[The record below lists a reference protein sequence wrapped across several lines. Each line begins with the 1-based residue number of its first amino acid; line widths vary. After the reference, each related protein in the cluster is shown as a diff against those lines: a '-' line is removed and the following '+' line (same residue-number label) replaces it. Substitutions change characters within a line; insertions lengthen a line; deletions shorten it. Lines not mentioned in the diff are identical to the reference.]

1 MDAGVIVE
9 LLDRRGRVRER
20 HHVGEFPFRIG
31 RAYENDLIL
40 DDPTVCPSH
49 AVLESNEGTL
59 TLADLGSVNGLIY
72 ERTKREQI
80 PIGQDTT
87 VRLGR
92 SVLRFRSPAFAVPPA
107 LPVDERGE
115 GALAKLGHWGVI
127 PAAIAVAL
135 FTTYMGAV
143 RENYIPFT
151 WTPVLSDLLTTGI
164 ALAGWAAA
172 WALLTRVLTPRGRF
186 LAHLAIAAIW
196 FLCDTLLDTATEYA
210 RFFVGS
216 ITSVE
221 VGAALAALMVAAL
234 LFYAHISLTHSISGW
249 ARRSLSVV
257 LSLILVG
264 VLQLESA
271 LFSVDWTYTLPYW
284 SRLQP
289 IATRWLPAEEPA
301 AFFDAAGRIEGELEA
316 VAEDRLAEIGAR

>member
-1 MDAGVIVE
+1 VDTLTIVE

-20 HHVGEFPFRIG
+20 HHVSELPFRIG

-40 DDPTVCPSH
+40 DDPTVGPNH
-49 AVLESNEGTL
+49 AVLERNDGALSL
-59 TLADLGSVNGLIY
+59 TDLDSVNGLVH
-72 ERTKREQI
+72 ERAKRERI
-80 PIGQDTT
+80 PVGEDTT

-92 SVLRFRSPAFAVPPA
+92 SVLRFRSPAFVVPPA
-107 LPVDERGE
+107 LPVEVQG
-115 GALAKLGHWGVI
+115 GGLLSSLGHWGTV

-135 FTTYMGAV
+135 FTTYMGSV

-151 WTPVLSDLLTTGI
+151 WAPVLTDLLTTGVV
-164 ALAGWAAA
+164 LAGWAGL

-196 FLCDTLLDTATEYA
+196 FLCDTLLDAATEYA

-216 ITSVE
+216 IAGVE
-221 VGAALAALMVAAL
+221 VGSALVALAFGAL
-234 LFYAHISLTHSISGW
+234 LFYGHISLTRALSGW
-249 ARRSLSVV
+249 ARRSLCLV

-271 LFSVDWTYTLPYW
+271 LFAVDWTYTLPYW

-289 IATRWLPAEEPA
+289 VATRWLPTEDRAT
-301 AFFDAAGRIEGELEA
+301 FFDAAGRIEGELETLA
-316 VAEDRLAEIGAR
+316 AERLAELDAR